1 MSGPGARWRWR
12 WRALS
17 ALALAGILLLG
28 GLLLLAPGYARLAL
42 MQPARDVL
50 FFERELKPFSHYNEI
65 ERHNPQPSETII
77 LAASGEASGDVDLA
91 LDLWR
96 PADSPAPVVLLLHGS
111 SPRGRTLGFN
121 MFLAERLR
129 DAGWL
134 VLTPDAR
141 GFGDTGSPQDKN
153 HPEAWF
159 VTRDLQ
165 RLVDYAVQHP
175 LGNGKV
181 VAVGHSLGGS
191 HLLTLDAAANHLAAI
206 ALIGPGR
213 HSSEELPSWW
223 QRVRFSSDRV
233 IPGVL
238 PPEVTATE
246 SQRHDILKLPPET
259 LATVFNRPVLLMD
272 GEREGERLIAVLR
285 EAAVQLGPAATHLT
299 IRGSHHYCG
308 AYQLPW
314 PARTVYV
321 RPEIFQSCL
330 EPLHGFLADA
340 ITQSPGNALPHYD

>member
-1 MSGPGARWRWR
+1 MSGPGARRQRRWR
-12 WRALS
+12 VLF
-17 ALALAGILLLG
+17 ALALAGASLLG
-28 GLLLLAPGYARLAL
+28 GLTVLAPGYARLAL

-50 FFERELKPFSHYNEI
+50 FFERELKPFSHYSEI
-65 ERHNPQPSETII
+65 ERHSPQPSETII
-77 LAASGEASGDVDLA
+77 LAASGEASADVDLA

-96 PADSPAPVVLLLHGS
+96 PATVPAPIVLLLHGS

-121 MFLAERLR
+121 VLLAERLR

-141 GFGDTGSPQDKN
+141 GFGDTGPPQDQN
-153 HPEAWF
+153 DPGAWF

-165 RLVDYAVQHP
+165 RLVTYAVQHP

-213 HSSEELPSWW
+213 HSSEEVPSWW

-246 SQRHDILKLPPET
+246 SQRHDILKIPADT

-285 EAAVQLGPAATHLT
+285 EAAAQLGPAAIHLT
-299 IRGSHHYCG
+299 IPGSHHYCG

-314 PARTVYV
+314 PAQTVYV
-321 RPEIFQSCL
+321 RPEIFRRCF
-330 EPLHGFLADA
+330 EPLTAFLTEA
-340 ITQSPGNALPHYD
+340 IAQSPGNSPRH

>member
-1 MSGPGARWRWR
+1 MSGPGARWERRWR
-12 WRALS
+12 ILS
-17 ALALAGILLLG
+17 ALTLAGVLLLG
-28 GLLLLAPGYARLAL
+28 ALTLLAPGYARLVL

-50 FFERELKPFSHYNEI
+50 FFERELKPFSHYDEI
-65 ERHNPQPSETII
+65 ERHSPQPSETII
-77 LAASGEASGDVDLA
+77 LAASGKASEDVDLA

-96 PADSPAPVVLLLHGS
+96 PAEVPAPVVLLLHGS

-121 MFLAERLR
+121 MLLAERLR

-141 GFGDTGSPQDKN
+141 GFGDTGSPQDQN
-153 HPEAWF
+153 DPGAWC

-165 RLVDYAVQHP
+165 RLVDHAVRHP
-175 LGNGKV
+175 MGNGTV

-206 ALIGPGR
+206 ALIGPSR

-223 QRVRFSSDRV
+223 QRVRFSSDRM

-238 PPEVTATE
+238 PPEVTTTE
-246 SQRHDILKLPPET
+246 WQRQDILKLPPDT

-285 EAAVQLGPAATHLT
+285 EAAEQLGPAATHLT
-299 IRGSHHYCG
+299 IPGSHHYCG

-314 PARTVYV
+314 PGRTVYV
-321 RPEIFQSCL
+321 RPEIFQRCF
-330 EPLHGFLADA
+330 EPLAAFLTEA
-340 ITQSPGNALPHYD
+340 IAQSPGNSPRH